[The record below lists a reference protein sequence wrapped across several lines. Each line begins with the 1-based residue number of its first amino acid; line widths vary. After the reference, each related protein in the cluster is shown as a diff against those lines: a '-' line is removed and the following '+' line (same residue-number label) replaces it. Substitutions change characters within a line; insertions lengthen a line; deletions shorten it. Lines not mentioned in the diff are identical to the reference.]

1 MSLYPGAPSL
11 PAPFCPPS
19 APPPP
24 SVAAARHA
32 FMLRNCPVLLQP
44 AHDVEAGNGF
54 IALFYSFSEDERTVV
69 CSLVYEAEGSYEAG
83 DERRINRFGSFAYR
97 TYNDRLYARTADI
110 DHLAFHGVRMPRAQA
125 GHEDGAGEGEGGGEG
140 GCGRGALGARPP
152 SPPLWASLHTTDF
165 SGGQRWSRGDKG
177 RFLHFYSLFH
187 HYDLDLQRDG
197 WRRWEEEGESAGPHM
212 DAALVRWRADDAARQ
227 RDGVSVE
234 ERVAAIREAA
244 ASPAPPPPPPVSPAP
259 FGYRAVVWVNT
270 QNHLMAPF
278 DSNGSLPLRVHSSYP
293 LFPGD
298 RRVAERFGQLAVA
311 RKWTLFSLLPACLC
325 CRSSIDRRARAERTR
340 WQRVHHSHVLR
351 GAQGEKEDDTHC
363 DSAEGLREGSKQR
376 AVPSHKTAPLSY
388 ECSAPH
394 STP

>member
-1 MSLYPGAPSL
+1 MG
-11 PAPFCPPS
+11 
-19 APPPP
+19 
-24 SVAAARHA
+24 
-32 FMLRNCPVLLQP
+32 
-44 AHDVEAGNGF
+44 
-54 IALFYSFSEDERTVV
+54 
-69 CSLVYEAEGSYEAG
+69 
-83 DERRINRFGSFAYR
+83 
-97 TYNDRLYARTADI
+97 
-110 DHLAFHGVRMPRAQA
+110 RAV
-125 GHEDGAGEGEGGGEG
+125 AGEARWV
-140 GCGRGALGARPP
+140 RGPP

-244 ASPAPPPPPPVSPAP
+244 ASPAPPPPPPPPVSPAP

-311 RKWTLFSLLPACLC
+311 RKWTLFSLLPACFC

-394 STP
+394 STPMTAGRSFLLYRQCGRTCLHGRCSGALCLPQRGRRLLQAALVWVFCWAPAVG